1 MIVDEAHRLKNSRSS
16 LYQELSQF
24 EKDFVV
30 LLTGTPVQNNLNE
43 LYSLLSFVSPDIFT
57 LDAVEEF
64 VEQFTNV
71 DNSDTS
77 TELQNIL
84 SPFLLRRVKSEVMA
98 HLPRKTEVLLYT
110 GMTDLQKRYYKA
122 ILMKDLDA
130 FNSASGFMKTRLMN
144 ILIQL
149 RKCINHPY
157 LFDGVEPEP
166 FELGEHLVDASGE
179 LRFV

>member
-30 LLTGTPVQNNLNE
+30 LLTGTPIQNSLNE
-43 LYSLLSFVSPDIFT
+43 LYSLLSFVSPDTFS

-64 VEQFTNV
+64 VEEFTDV
-71 DNSDTS
+71 HNSDTS

-98 HLPRKTEVLLYT
+98 HLPIKTEIYR
-110 GMTDLQKRYYKA
+110 GD
-122 ILMKDLDA
+122 I
-130 FNSASGFMKTRLMN
+130 TRPSL
-144 ILIQL
+144 
-149 RKCINHPY
+149 
-157 LFDGVEPEP
+157 
-166 FELGEHLVDASGE
+166 
-179 LRFV
+179 